1 MSDDI
6 DKHVSRRFEVQ
17 QKLGKGAYGIVWKAL
32 EKKTKEQVALKK
44 VFDAFQ
50 NSTDAQRTYRE
61 VVYLLQMDHE
71 NIIKLNSV
79 IKADN
84 DKDLYLV
91 FEYME
96 TDLHATI
103 RANILD
109 EIHKQYIMYQAF
121 KALAYMHSASL
132 IHRDMKPANLLLNS
146 ECLMKVADFGL
157 ARSLNS
163 MLSSEDRMDTMT
175 DYVATR
181 WYRAPEILVG
191 STQYGAKADL
201 WSLGCIFGEMINAKP
216 VFGGTSTLNQLE
228 VISELLGHP
237 SPEQVASLK
246 STFATTMYENVSG
259 SGSESGSEG
268 GIAALPEK
276 ERKARFVTKFP
287 TVRPRRRPLTR
298 TGTERCRLRAA
309 PAASHPPCP
318 AAPPAA
324 PPGTTPAVATTHA
337 YRCLAARCRRC
348 PHCRDRFAASAMV
361 AGTVPASKTVP
372 TAGGPAATAGAVASA
387 SSFPPILSCISRALC
402 SDHARTL
409 SPPPHTQA
417 SPDAIDLLMSS
428 LMYDPEKRISPEEG
442 MVHPYCVQFH
452 DTESVATAD
461 KHVESTPSAA
471 VPSFQVTENY
481 MTEVNDN
488 KKLETKMYR
497 TMLHQICDAMP
508 KR

>member
-103 RANILD
+103 RANILE

-287 TVRPRRRPLTR
+287 T
-298 TGTERCRLRAA
+298 
-309 PAASHPPCP
+309 
-318 AAPPAA
+318 
-324 PPGTTPAVATTHA
+324 
-337 YRCLAARCRRC
+337 
-348 PHCRDRFAASAMV
+348 
-361 AGTVPASKTVP
+361 
-372 TAGGPAATAGAVASA
+372 
-387 SSFPPILSCISRALC
+387 
-402 SDHARTL
+402 
-409 SPPPHTQA
+409 A
-417 SPDAIDLLMSS
+417 SPYAIDLLMSS

>member
-103 RANILD
+103 RANILE

-298 TGTERCRLRAA
+298 TGTVRCRLA
-309 PAASHPPCP
+309 PSVPRRTARRTAWDDASRGDYSRLPLPRCPLPPL
-318 AAPPAA
+318 PPL
-324 PPGTTPAVATTHA
+324 PRSL
-337 YRCLAARCRRC
+337 RCLGHGSRHSSRLQDGPNCWRPRCHGWRRC
-348 PHCRDRFAASAMV
+348 ERFVLPPHLVVHLAS
-361 AGTVPASKTVP
+361 
-372 TAGGPAATAGAVASA
+372 
-387 SSFPPILSCISRALC
+387 LCISRAC
-402 SDHARTL
+402 
-409 SPPPHTQA
+409 A
-417 SPDAIDLLMSS
+417 SRELVL
-428 LMYDPEKRISPEEG
+428 
-442 MVHPYCVQFH
+442 
-452 DTESVATAD
+452 
-461 KHVESTPSAA
+461 
-471 VPSFQVTENY
+471 
-481 MTEVNDN
+481 
-488 KKLETKMYR
+488 
-497 TMLHQICDAMP
+497 
-508 KR
+508 